1 MERIYHQLS
10 HINRSQ
16 WKVPMRMHEQ
26 MCVWWTPD
34 NSTAPL
40 TKIHQLESLQRV
52 LQSSQYLRITD
63 KQHPLKGDSKDYLLF
78 HNSTFLFHNYILRGN
93 YSSRQKCTKFSIV
106 QKAYPYILNSLLSK
120 VFISTGYF
128 LPLTDICRPQ
138 TKCKIKEATSQDTEG
153 LIKFYY
159 QKAIQ
164 QDRCLDS
171 KGDSKKKIQNTLE
184 K

>member
-34 NSTAPL
+34 NSTAAL

-78 HNSTFLFHNYILRGN
+78 LNSTFLFHNSVLREN
-93 YSSRQKCTKFSIV
+93 
-106 QKAYPYILNSLLSK
+106 
-120 VFISTGYF
+120 
-128 LPLTDICRPQ
+128 
-138 TKCKIKEATSQDTEG
+138 
-153 LIKFYY
+153 
-159 QKAIQ
+159 Q
-164 QDRCLDS
+164 QIEMY
-171 KGDSKKKIQNTLE
+171 KIQYCSKSLPIYFKQLAFKRSSLYFYRIFPSSDRYLQTTDQV
-184 K
+184 